1 MARSKEFEP
10 EERLERAREL
20 FQEKGYNATSMQDL
34 VDAMGLNRGSIYDT
48 YGDKH
53 TLFLKCLSSYNNT
66 NRQMCKEALYRS
78 KSPLQ
83 TIESIIRKSL
93 QEQMDSGKP
102 CLAARSAYEMGDAD
116 AAVLK
121 AVRENNANFAAMFET
136 LLVKAQE
143 AGELPKDKD
152 TAMLSKFIVSSF
164 NGFWQTF
171 MLYNNKS
178 LVYRLIDQL
187 MDMIKS

>member
-1 MARSKEFEP
+1 
-10 EERLERAREL
+10 
-20 FQEKGYNATSMQDL
+20 

-53 TLFLKCLSSYNNT
+53 TLFLKCLASYNST
-66 NRQMCKEALYRS
+66 NKQMCSDALDKS

-93 QEQMDSGKP
+93 QEQMDAGKP
-102 CLAARSAYEMGDAD
+102 CLAARSAYELGDAD
-116 AAVLK
+116 AEVLK
-121 AVRENNANFAAMFET
+121 VVRENNSNFAAMFEQ
-136 LLVKAQE
+136 LLIKAQE
-143 AGELPKDKD
+143 AGEVPADKD

-171 MLYNNKS
+171 ILYKNKS
-178 LVYRLIDQL
+178 LVYRLVDQL
-187 MDMIKS
+187 MEMIRT

>member
-53 TLFLKCLSSYNNT
+53 TLFLKCLDSYNNT
-66 NRQMCKEALYRS
+66 NRQMCTEALDKS
-78 KSPLQ
+78 KSPLK
-83 TIESIIRKSL
+83 TIEQIIRRSL
-93 QEQMDSGKP
+93 QEQMDNGKP
-102 CLAARSAYEMGDAD
+102 CLAARSAYELGDVD
-116 AAVLK
+116 AEVLH
-121 AVRENNANFAAMFET
+121 AVRENNVNFAAMFEC
-136 LLVKAQE
+136 LLGKAQE

-152 TAMLSKFIVSSF
+152 VAVLSKFIVSSF

-187 MDMIKS
+187 MEMIKS